1 MKLTRGPEFCPYGK
15 LIQSF
20 WCAHYSEFPILSEL
34 ASKILNIPTSSSII
48 ERTFSKISRYCTKE
62 RNRLKS
68 ATLAVFVQMD
78 QVEEFQKN
86 MEYVCKKNGQE
97 YEKMSWNVID
107 DGSIAII
114 PDDLGGLLDN
124 TEFSDCEA

>member
-86 MEYVCKKNGQE
+86 MEYVCKKMD
-97 YEKMSWNVID
+97 K
-107 DGSIAII
+107 
-114 PDDLGGLLDN
+114 N
-124 TEFSDCEA
+124 TRK